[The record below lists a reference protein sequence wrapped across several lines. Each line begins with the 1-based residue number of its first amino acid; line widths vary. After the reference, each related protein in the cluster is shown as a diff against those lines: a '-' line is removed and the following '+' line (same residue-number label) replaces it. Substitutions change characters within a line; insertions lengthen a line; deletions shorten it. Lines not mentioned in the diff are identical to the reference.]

1 LKENYKGIASYQKK
15 QEIIC
20 QKRNRRNKG
29 AKNVRYFSQN
39 RGKMEMRLSGAQL
52 PTKKDATH
60 HLKDLKAFNPNV
72 KARIKKIAGCRLKR

>member
-1 LKENYKGIASYQKK
+1 MYAIFRKIGGKWKCGYQ
-15 QEIIC
+15 
-20 QKRNRRNKG
+20 
-29 AKNVRYFSQN
+29 AHSF
-39 RGKMEMRLSGAQL
+39 